1 MPRILVMGENNR
13 LLEALRTAEQMEI
26 DGKAFYL
33 KMAEASVNRRGR
45 ELFRVLASEEDVHR
59 DDFKRIYEAIKDG
72 VAVPPT
78 GTAVSDCTRIRRLF
92 SQAAPDLEADIR
104 ATREELEAI
113 DTAVGMEQGGIDYY
127 RKLESAETD
136 PLVRRFYEALIRQEE
151 SHRAALLDYRAYV
164 LDPEGW
170 LVGKSRP
177 SAGLCFTPRATGEA
191 SEMEW

>member
-1 MPRILVMGENNR
+1 MAVNNK
-13 LLEALRTAEQMEI
+13 LLEALRVAEQMEI

-59 DDFKRIYEAIKDG
+59 DDFRRIYEAFRDG
-72 VAVPPT
+72 KPAPSS
-78 GTAVSDCTRIRRLF
+78 GTECAGCTRIRKLF
-92 SQAAPDLEADIR
+92 SQAVPDLEADIK
-104 ATREELEAI
+104 ATPAEVEAI

-127 RKLESAETD
+127 RNLSAGETD
-136 PLVRRFYEALIRQEE
+136 PVVKRFYEALVEQEE
-151 SHRAALLDYRAYV
+151 SHKAALLDYRKYV

-170 LVGKSRP
+170 LVSKTRP
-177 SAGLCFTPRATGEA
+177 SAGSCFTPRAAGEA